1 MFIFQDHVLIPICLQ
16 QERKNV
22 KVPQC
27 CEVEIEVLTCPVQAG
42 VIGHPIKL
50 YFYLLSM
57 ENKFISIRRPKDILF
72 IIFLISIQSKNEIC
86 LDHITVKSD
95 FYKNQNHSKIWIFF
109 FLDKETYSS
118 LQKTVY
124 LTLKSKIFWALASV
138 CLFQTAN
145 WWRAI
150 LFKWCEDSHVVWI
163 H

>member
-22 KVPQC
+22 KVPQLLQC
-27 CEVEIEVLTCPVQAG
+27 CEVEIEGLTCPVQAG

-86 LDHITVKSD
+86 LDHITVNSD
-95 FYKNQNHSKIWIFF
+95 FYKIKITVKFGFF

-124 LTLKSKIFWALASV
+124 LTLKSKIF
-138 CLFQTAN
+138 
-145 WWRAI
+145 
-150 LFKWCEDSHVVWI
+150 
-163 H
+163 